1 MKEIWQT
8 RWQQLAPR
16 ERRVISWG
24 GSALL
29 AALLYAYLWQ
39 PLNTERHKL
48 RASLPQLRASATA
61 MALQTQ
67 EAARLRQN
75 TGVTPSG
82 PSLQAAIEQAAS
94 ESGAD
99 KNTMQITLLDANR
112 ANINFQKISF
122 DNWTA
127 LAARLQGEKHVR
139 LDSCGI
145 AALAETGAV
154 RVQAVV
160 VTGAR

>member
-1 MKEIWQT
+1 MKDAWKMH
-8 RWQQLAPR
+8 WQQLAPR

-24 GSALL
+24 GSILL

-39 PLNTERHKL
+39 PLNAERHKL
-48 RASLPQLRASATA
+48 RASLPQLRASAA
-61 MALQTQ
+61 EMASQAQ

-75 TGVTPSG
+75 AGVTPGG
-82 PSLQAAIEQAAS
+82 PALQAAIEQAAS
-94 ESGAD
+94 EAGTD
-99 KNTMQITLLDANR
+99 KNTMQINLLDTNR
-112 ANINFQKISF
+112 ASINIQKISF

-139 LDSCGI
+139 LDSCAI
-145 AALAETGAV
+145 EALTETGAV

>member
-8 RWQQLAPR
+8 RWQQLSLR
-16 ERRVISWG
+16 ERLVISWG

-29 AALLYAYLWQ
+29 AALLYVYLWQ

-48 RASLPQLRASATA
+48 RASLPQLRANAAA

-82 PSLQAAIEQAAS
+82 PALQGAIEQATS
-94 ESGAD
+94 KSGVD
-99 KNTMQITLLDANR
+99 KNNMQINLLDANR
-112 ANINFQKISF
+112 ASINIQKISF

-145 AALAETGAV
+145 EALADTGAV

-160 VTGAR
+160 ATGSK